1 MIQPVEGETFV
12 GTLVAT
18 VTDSNPAATIADFTT
33 GTGSVTINWGDGSSS
48 TLTSA
53 SAPAVIT
60 ASGSPAGV
68 VFSITGSH
76 TYLEEGSFQ
85 VTVTADDKGGSTTI
99 ASGQATVADAPL
111 STTGLFT
118 GLVQPVIITDEAT
131 VFPIPQFGT
140 PVFSG
145 PVAYFTDGNPVATIA
160 DYTATIDW
168 GDGTPPSTGTVVEL
182 PPPGF
187 LFLLCLLLSSR

>member
-1 MIQPVEGETFV
+1 MADAPLSSAGASIEAVEGTPFV
-12 GTLVAT
+12 GKLAAT
-18 VTDSNPAATIADFTT
+18 VTDSNPAATVADFTT
-33 GTGSVTINWGDGSSS
+33 GAGSVTINWGDGSTS
-48 TLTSA
+48 TLTS
-53 SAPAVIT
+53 SPPAVIT

-76 TYLEEGSFQ
+76 TYVEEGSYD

-99 ASGQATVADAPL
+99 ASGSAVVADAPL
-111 STTGLFT
+111 TSTGLI
-118 GLVQPVIITDEAT
+118 QPAIDTDEAT

-145 PVAYFTDGNPVATIA
+145 PVAEFSDANTGATIT

-168 GDGTPPSTGTVVEL
+168 GDGTAPRRAQ
-182 PPPGF
+182 
-187 LFLLCLLLSSR
+187 SSRSPLPARSR